1 MKDTNRIVWADF
13 LRLIAILMVICIHCA
28 DPFNVSPEA
37 ARIRN
42 TISGEASTERSC
54 VRASPCL
61 SC

>member
-13 LRLIAILMVICIHCA
+13 LRLIAILMVICIHGA

-37 ARIRN
+37 RSN
-42 TISGEASTERSC
+42 PEYNFWEASTERSC